1 MGLIFKKSWE
11 FLCFR
16 LVLLHLVCYF
26 RFLCQPSS
34 YSLMLSHLRKIRFS
48 QSTHLLMYLSLET
61 LTSIERTGW
70 LILVELIDLM
80 NSVIYFLC
88 ETNLFRWLTFLLG
101 SLTVTLIVLLSQIYL
116 FLLTLAFVLQ
126 QPSLHCEILIM
137 LLSQFPSTF
146 FQTQKRMPLFI
157 AQLMTSRLRNVL
169 CDDIFKLCASV
180 AAAEFL
186 SGSRLELMYVS
197 LIVNIMSS
205 LTHLHGF

>member
-1 MGLIFKKSWE
+1 MVNVSSWIPD
-11 FLCFR
+11 CNPHR
-16 LVLLHLVCYF
+16 
-26 RFLCQPSS
+26 PA
-34 YSLMLSHLRKIRFS
+34 LS
-48 QSTHLLMYLSLET
+48 
-61 LTSIERTGW
+61 
-70 LILVELIDLM
+70 D
-80 NSVIYFLC
+80 
-88 ETNLFRWLTFLLG
+88 
-101 SLTVTLIVLLSQIYL
+101 L

-205 LTHLHGF
+205 LTHLHGFQLLALLPQLIEITSLIFTNRINLLHLK